1 MQSFQ
6 FKPPRSD
13 KRLPSSLEL
22 LYELP
27 EKAKQA
33 LSEEGFDDMVR
44 AGGGKLLDL
53 NAGGP
58 QQSFALG

>member
-1 MQSFQ
+1 MNF
-6 FKPPRSD
+6 PAD
-13 KRLPSSLEL
+13 
-22 LYELP
+22 
-27 EKAKQA
+27 KAKQA